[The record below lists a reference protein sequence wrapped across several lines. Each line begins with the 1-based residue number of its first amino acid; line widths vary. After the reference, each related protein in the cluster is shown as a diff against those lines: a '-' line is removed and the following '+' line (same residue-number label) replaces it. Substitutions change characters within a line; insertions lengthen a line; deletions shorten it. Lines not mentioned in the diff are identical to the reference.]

1 MTMQTKLFS
10 AVLALATVTA
20 ASSAFAGDGWQLS
33 RRTDSYNPPVTKP
46 EPRYQST
53 GYGSTQYDKPTDP
66 YRPVRRPRRD
76 NGTNSY

>member
-1 MTMQTKLFS
+1 MKTQLLS
-10 AVLALATVTA
+10 AALALATLTT
-20 ASSAFAGDGWQLS
+20 ASSAQAGDGWHLF
-33 RRTDSYNPPVTKP
+33 RRADSYNPPVTKP

-53 GYGSTQYDKPTDP
+53 GYGSTQYDKPADP